1 MLDERSLGQRVNAA
15 ETLDAAFAEALKS
28 YGFERLNGEAC
39 SYILRRG
46 DPPSDL
52 HVDVE
57 VLQHP
62 LRFGVVLQDLRHG
75 GQRREL
81 LEAFE
86 GLEGYLFEADQAESL
101 ERARAEAIEHLER
114 YGIPW
119 LMGQSVSTP
128 ALATRSALATRDRHR
143 RLLIEAQASFHSG
156 HRQQSRQALE
166 EAVGISPLDPVSA
179 KMLEMLRR

>member
-1 MLDERSLGQRVNAA
+1 LDERSLGQRVNVT

-28 YGFERLNGEAC
+28 YGFDRRNGEAG

-86 GLEGYLFEADQAESL
+86 GVKGYLFEAGKVETL
-101 ERARAEAIEHLER
+101 ERARAEAIDHLER

-119 LMGQSVSTP
+119 LLGRPISTP
-128 ALATRSALATRDRHR
+128 ALTARVALAAQDRHR
-143 RLLIEAQASFHSG
+143 RLLIEAQTTFHSG
-156 HRQQSRQALE
+156 NRQQSRQALE
-166 EAVGISPLDPVSA
+166 EAVTISPLDPVSA

>member
-1 MLDERSLGQRVNAA
+1 MLDERSLGQRVNATQ
-15 ETLDAAFAEALKS
+15 TLDAAFAGALKP

-46 DPPSDL
+46 DPQSDL

-57 VLQHP
+57 VLEHP
-62 LRFGVVLQDLRHG
+62 LRFGVVLQELRHG

-86 GLEGYLFEADQAESL
+86 GVKGYPFEAGHAESL
-101 ERARAEAIEHLER
+101 EKARAVAIEHLER

-128 ALATRSALATRDRHR
+128 ALATRSALAALDRHR
-143 RLLIEAQASFHSG
+143 RLLIEAQASFHAG
-156 HRQQSRQALE
+156 QKP
-166 EAVGISPLDPVSA
+166 AVAPGAGGSEVDPVV
-179 KMLEMLRR
+179 